1 MPRISGPLY
10 VFSVLLARLSS
21 LACIR
26 HCKVIEVFI
35 ANTSMKKEINGD
47 CSPAGPVA
55 PISRQICEI
64 QPSANEHLLNHLTQ
78 HFPKTKKPRRLVTR
92 SGARVRG
99 FHHSLRH
106 GDSMSW
112 ETPEER
118 ALIQAL
124 DTSPATQALLSQ
136 SVTIEIES
144 DEEIFEYT
152 PDVAAIRFEQ
162 ITVFEC
168 KPLDVI
174 EGHEWSKRLS
184 AIEAFFRSYDVN
196 FIALPNNVKAP
207 IQVQANIDF
216 MIAGG
221 RPVQYPTSRRKEDWR
236 QINAARPKT
245 FWGVSGTHR
254 TSGCTWRTRTAMVVH
269 QHERAINAQLTDSLC
284 A

>member
-1 MPRISGPLY
+1 M
-10 VFSVLLARLSS
+10 
-21 LACIR
+21 
-26 HCKVIEVFI
+26 
-35 ANTSMKKEINGD
+35 NKETNG
-47 CSPAGPVA
+47 AA
-55 PISRQICEI
+55 PISWRICDIES
-64 QPSANEHLLNHLTQ
+64 SANVYLLNNFAER
-78 HFPKTKKPRRLVTR
+78 FPKIRKPRRLVTR

-106 GDSMSW
+106 GDSMPW

-152 PDVAAIRFEQ
+152 PDVAVIRFEQ

-174 EGHEWSKRLS
+174 ECHEWSKRLS

-207 IQVQANIDF
+207 TQVQANIDF

>member
-1 MPRISGPLY
+1 
-10 VFSVLLARLSS
+10 
-21 LACIR
+21 
-26 HCKVIEVFI
+26 
-35 ANTSMKKEINGD
+35 MKKDINGD

-64 QPSANEHLLNHLTQ
+64 QTSANGHLLNHLAQ
-78 HFPKTKKPRRLVTR
+78 RFPKTKKPRRLVTR

-124 DTSPATQALLSQ
+124 DTSPATQALVSQ

-144 DEEIFEYT
+144 DEEVFEYT
-152 PDVAAIRFEQ
+152 PDVAAIRYEQ

-168 KPLDVI
+168 KPLEVI
-174 EGHEWSKRLS
+174 EGNEWSKRLS
-184 AIEAFFRSYDVN
+184 DIARFFRSYDVN
-196 FIALPNNVKAP
+196 FIVLPNNIRAP
-207 IQVQANIDF
+207 AQVQANIDF
-216 MIAGG
+216 MLAGG
-221 RPVQYPTSRRKEDWR
+221 RPVQYPTSRRKEDWS
-236 QINAARPKT
+236 QIYAARPRT
-245 FWGVSGTHR
+245 FWRVGGTHR

-269 QHERAINAQLTDSLC
+269 RHERVLNARFKDLLS